1 MWVRETNRTAD
12 SRHGS
17 RLLGGCVTTPPPK
30 RQRSIDDD
38 DDDYAADETETEQR
52 GEGRVRDE
60 KISWLEIL
68 RSLLKES
75 L

>member
-17 RLLGGCVTTPPPK
+17 RLLGGGATIPPPK

-38 DDDYAADETETEQR
+38 DDDYADETETEQR
-52 GEGRVRDE
+52 GEGRVRDQ
-60 KISWLEIL
+60 I
-68 RSLLKES
+68 R
-75 L
+75 

>member
-17 RLLGGCVTTPPPK
+17 RLLGGGATIPPSK

-60 KISWLEIL
+60 TLFWLEIL
-68 RSLLKES
+68 
-75 L
+75 